1 MQRALKSERYHRH
14 MTRLKALVFAFLM
27 GGVLAMAQTSELDR
41 CMEAATTQAAMN
53 RCAGEE
59 AKRVNAQLNVT
70 YRQVLDAAK
79 GNVLAL
85 AKIRKAERT
94 WVTYRN
100 EYMEAVY
107 PAKGK
112 QANYGSMYPMNA
124 DLVLADLTRAHVQAL
139 KTLLRQYSGQP

>member
-1 MQRALKSERYHRH
+1 
-14 MTRLKALVFAFLM
+14 MTRLKALVFTFLM

-41 CMEAATTQAAMN
+41 CMQAATTQGAMN

-59 AKRVNAQLNVT
+59 ANRVDAQLNVT
-70 YRQVLDAAK
+70 YRQVLEAAK

-85 AKIRKAERT
+85 AKIRKAEQT
-94 WVTYRN
+94 WITYRN
-100 EYMEAVY
+100 AYMEAMY
-107 PAKGK
+107 PAKDK

-124 DLVLADLTRAHVQAL
+124 DLVMADLTRAHVQAL

>member
-1 MQRALKSERYHRH
+1 
-14 MTRLKALVFAFLM
+14 MTRLKALVFTFLM
-27 GGVLAMAQTSELDR
+27 GGVLAGAQTSELDR

-59 AKRVNAQLNVT
+59 ASRVDAQLNVT
-70 YRQVLDAAK
+70 YRQVLEAAK

-94 WVTYRN
+94 WITYRN
-100 EYMEAVY
+100 AYTEAMY
-107 PAKGK
+107 PAKDK

>member
-1 MQRALKSERYHRH
+1 
-14 MTRLKALVFAFLM
+14 M

-41 CMEAATTQAAMN
+41 CMEAATTQTAMN

-59 AKRVNAQLNVT
+59 AHRVDAQLNVT
-70 YRQVLDAAK
+70 YRQVLEAAK

-94 WVTYRN
+94 WITYRN
-100 EYMEAVY
+100 EYMEAMY
-107 PAKGK
+107 PARDK

>member
-1 MQRALKSERYHRH
+1 
-14 MTRLKALVFAFLM
+14 
-27 GGVLAMAQTSELDR
+27 
-41 CMEAATTQAAMN
+41 METATTQAAMN

-59 AKRVNAQLNVT
+59 ANRVDAQVNST

-85 AKIRKAERT
+85 ARIKKAEQA
-94 WVTYRN
+94 WITYRN
-100 EYMEAVY
+100 AFMEAIY
-107 PAKGK
+107 PAKDK

-124 DLVLADLTRAHVQAL
+124 DLVLADLTRAHLQTL